1 MIINTRYGEMEIPE
15 VDDLIFNSLKLYGE
29 WAQNEIDVLSNF
41 IKEGDYVIDVG
52 AFIGTHSRAFSSLV
66 GPKGKVLVFEPNPII
81 LPFLR
86 TNIEKSTYK
95 NIELY
100 PYALGNK
107 KGKARLYIKNNQ
119 NLGSASLQNKNYE
132 TFKQYNDMEPT
143 ELEVNIITLDELN
156 LNKVDFIKIDAEGF
170 ELYVLEGAKKT
181 IEKFK
186 PIIFSEINFMDNGYK
201 ILDWALSYN
210 YSIYGVLTDAFN
222 PYNYNKS
229 IENIFGNAKESGLL
243 LIHNETK
250 TIYEE
255 KIKTI
260 KLPKIENLDDLAIL
274 LFCKPQYVVEYIDI
288 SNKNEEDSLY
298 ICFLQNNLQ
307 SQLEIEKQEKN
318 SLQKKLGE
326 LESELHNLQ
335 SQLEI
340 EKQEKNSLQKKFEE
354 VEDELVKIYLSKS
367 WRITRPLRWLGRKLK
382 I

>member
-318 SLQKKLGE
+318 SLQKK
-326 LESELHNLQ
+326 
-335 SQLEI
+335 
-340 EKQEKNSLQKKFEE
+340 FEE